1 MRNADKGIRFRK
13 MQGMSGSWLATSV
26 LRDESG
32 STLIELALGIMLC
45 MTLVLG
51 AGECGRLAYAAIEI
65 SNAAHA
71 GAQYGAQTHTTASN
85 TTAMQ
90 NAALLDGPDVTGL
103 TAQASH
109 FCLCSDGTAS
119 TCKATDCSTS
129 RVIEYV
135 QVNTSGTVD
144 PKIYVPGLPKSYTLT
159 GTAIMRVVQ

>member
-1 MRNADKGIRFRK
+1 MRNWVRRLMNMERVAPYFNGIS
-13 MQGMSGSWLATSV
+13 M
-26 LRDESG
+26 LRDQSG
-32 STLIELALGIMLC
+32 NTLIELALGMMLC

-71 GAQYGAQTHTTASN
+71 GAQYGAQTHTTASD
-85 TTAMQ
+85 TSGMQ

-103 TAQASH
+103 SAQGSH
-109 FCLCSDGTAS
+109 FCQCSDGTAS

-129 RVIEYV
+129 RIIEYV
-135 QVNTSGTVD
+135 RVNTSGTVD
-144 PKIYVPGLPKSYTLT
+144 PKIYVPGLPKSYTIT